1 MPVGGDG
8 QPLHAAAAKQW
19 TAQHNPAANTK
30 ATCTQAAAGVGLRN
44 VCTGLTVVL
53 VAGSS
58 APTATTVSVALI
70 DGSSGATTYLWG
82 PHNIGI
88 PAVAGAT
95 NGIVVEP
102 LRRPGT
108 ANTAMTLEFSAAA
121 GANTVESVSMEG
133 ETIGV

>member
-1 MPVGGDG
+1 M
-8 QPLHAAAAKQW
+8 
-19 TAQHNPAANTK
+19 
-30 ATCTQAAAGVGLRN
+30 RN

-53 VAGSS
+53 VAGAS

-70 DGSSGATTYLWG
+70 DGAAGGTTYLWG
-82 PHNIGI
+82 PHNLGI

-102 LRRPGT
+102 IRKPGS
-108 ANTAMTLEFSAAA
+108 ANTAMTLEFSAAG
-121 GANTVESVSMEG
+121 GANTIESVSMEG